1 MSVTAGLAGFGWVGG
16 AWSTLRAAGSTL
28 QHRFWLLSVE
38 GEKLTNT
45 RVCGGKGWHLC
56 FRGEVDRHPY
66 FLLQYTTHIRT
77 ETGSVLVMQW

>member
-28 QHRFWLLSVE
+28 QHRLWLFSVE

-45 RVCGGKGWHLC
+45 SVEGRGWYLC
-56 FRGEVDRHPY
+56 FWGEVDRHPY
-66 FLLQYTTHIRT
+66 FLLK
-77 ETGSVLVMQW
+77 